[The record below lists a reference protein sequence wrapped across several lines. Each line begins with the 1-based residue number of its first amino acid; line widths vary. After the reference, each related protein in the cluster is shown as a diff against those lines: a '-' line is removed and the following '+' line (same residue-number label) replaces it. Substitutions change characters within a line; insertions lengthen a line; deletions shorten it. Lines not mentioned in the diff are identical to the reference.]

1 MVALLA
7 LVLIHSC
14 ESFPNE
20 VNDIILSSIL
30 NDISCFQNVK
40 YAPKILIVALN
51 KSLLKFQL
59 EFVTRRY
66 TQILDT
72 IITLL
77 QMIAMK
83 KDNLF
88 EEEDDDE
95 ERDYQNSLVQTVND
109 IMKIDEFHDFK
120 NQVNLMKD
128 QNLNLIKNTVNELPQ
143 SKRDFLKNVLAVER
157 VSNEPR
163 KIFTIKR
170 NKEA

>member
-1 MVALLA
+1 M
-7 LVLIHSC
+7 
-14 ESFPNE
+14 
-20 VNDIILSSIL
+20 
-30 NDISCFQNVK
+30 
-40 YAPKILIVALN
+40 IVALN
-51 KSLLKFQL
+51 KLLLKFRL

-88 EEEDDDE
+88 DQEDDDE
-95 ERDYQNSLVQTVND
+95 ERDYQNSLIQTVND
-109 IMKIDEFHDFK
+109 IMKIDEFQDFK
-120 NQVNLMKD
+120 NQVNLLKD

-170 NKEA
+170 NKEV